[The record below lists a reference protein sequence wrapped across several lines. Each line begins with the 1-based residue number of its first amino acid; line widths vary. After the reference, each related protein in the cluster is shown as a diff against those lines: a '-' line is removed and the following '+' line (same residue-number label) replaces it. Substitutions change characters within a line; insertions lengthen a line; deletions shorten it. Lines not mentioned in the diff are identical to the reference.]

1 MMMKTLKTKMVTS
14 ISEVM
19 ETMFYLPVEY
29 RKDETIESSGLLLGA
44 SNIQACSITF
54 SGHFS
59 GGLYLLIPKPL
70 LKIMA
75 ENFLG
80 EEADNLMESHLTGTI
95 KETLNMIAGNTF
107 SKIDA
112 NTPFGLGVPEMLDQ
126 IAPNVFDTFVI
137 IDTMEG
143 QMALGL
149 EIYPQP
155 AA

>member
-29 RKDETIESSGLLLGA
+29 SEDETIESSRLLTN
-44 SNIQACSITF
+44 NIEACSIRFAGYF
-54 SGHFS
+54 SGS
-59 GGLYLLIPKPL
+59 LYLLIPKSL

-80 EEADNLMESHLTGTI
+80 EEPANLMKSHFTGTM

-107 SKIDA
+107 SKINA
-112 NTPFGLGVPEMLDQ
+112 NTPFSLGVPEMLDQ
-126 IAPNVFDTFVI
+126 IPHNVFDTLLI